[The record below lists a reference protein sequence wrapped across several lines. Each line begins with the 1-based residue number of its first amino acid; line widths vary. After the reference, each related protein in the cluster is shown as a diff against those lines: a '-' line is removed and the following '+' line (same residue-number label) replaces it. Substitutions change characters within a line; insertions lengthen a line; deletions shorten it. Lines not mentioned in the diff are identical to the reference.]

1 MLFLIFMFLCLYAV
15 GQSSDAESGVL
26 EAVRSFV
33 MMFVVGAITVAA
45 YFVAAAVVVAL
56 IKALTR

>member
-1 MLFLIFMFLCLYAV
+1 MIFLIFVIFCFWAI
-15 GQSSDAESGVL
+15 GQSGDAESGAL

-45 YFVAAAVVVAL
+45 YFVAAAVVVAF
-56 IKALTR
+56 IKELVR

>member
-1 MLFLIFMFLCLYAV
+1 MLFLIFVLLSLYAV
-15 GQSSDAESGVL
+15 GSSDDAESGVL
-26 EAVRSFV
+26 EAVRSFI

-45 YFVAAAVVVAL
+45 YFVAAAVVITL